1 MNEVAEPTQ
10 PTPPPSSP
18 VPPMTTP
25 QGPDPDPTSPDD
37 PLEDDETGERYEGG
51 PIPRVGET
59 EEQDEL

>member
-10 PTPPPSSP
+10 PVPPPPSTTPPPFN
-18 VPPMTTP
+18 P
-25 QGPDPDPTSPDD
+25 QGPDPDPSSPND
-37 PLEDDETGERYEGG
+37 PEEDQEGERYDGG